1 MTLVVLVV
9 VFAVLLGLAL
19 LAIGAPAMAS
29 GRATRSARLQEV
41 LRYRQT
47 TAEPETSPKRVAP
60 PSPTV
65 VAQRAV
71 ELADQALRARGRRKD
86 VVSALEGAGVR
97 IRPEEWAV
105 IHFGICAAVAA
116 ALYLIGGSLWWVPAG
131 AVLGWFGGRAYLGVR
146 RSKREAAFQAQIP
159 ETLQLIAGSLHAGF
173 SLGQALGTVV
183 REGTEPTASEF
194 NRALTEAKLGA
205 NLEDALE
212 GVAGRMSCQDLG
224 WVVMAIRVSR
234 EVGGNLAEVIQT
246 TVVTMRARAE
256 LRGLVRTLS
265 AEGRLSAWVL
275 EALPFGIAG
284 YLMLTKPGYL
294 APLIHSGLGIGLL
307 VAGSAMMAVG
317 IFWISRLVK
326 VEM

>member
-1 MTLVVLVV
+1 MTLVVVIV
-9 VFAVLLGLAL
+9 VFVVLLGLSL

-29 GRATRSARLQEV
+29 GRATRMARLQEV

-47 TAEPETSPKRVAP
+47 TAEPEPAQRRTP

-86 VVSALEGAGVR
+86 VLSALEGAGLR
-97 IRPEEWAV
+97 MRPEEWAI
-105 IHFGICAAVAA
+105 IHFSICAATAA
-116 ALYLIGGSLWWVPAG
+116 VLYLIGGSFWWVPIG
-131 AVLGWFGGRAYLGVR
+131 AVLGWFGGRAYLGFR
-146 RSKREAAFQAQIP
+146 RSKREAAFQTQIP

-194 NRALTEAKLGA
+194 NRALTEAKLGT
-205 NLEDALE
+205 NLEDALD
-212 GVAGRMSCQDLG
+212 GVALRMRCQDLE

-275 EALPFGIAG
+275 EALPFGVAG

-294 APLIHSGLGIGLL
+294 APLIHSGLGVGLL
-307 VAGSAMMAVG
+307 IAGTAMLAVG
-317 IFWISRLVK
+317 MFWISRLVK